1 MTRQRP
7 ERRLPSKPAAKR
19 PACGPGGRPERRPPF
34 KTVSKALACGRSR
47 RALFDFRQ
55 PSLSLPLP
63 STSLGGLDCDRSV
76 LGPSLRSAQRPF
88 GAGGDRPARFAAAP
102 WVLRQE
108 TRLLWIR
115 LGRERVGLARER
127 RAGNNVW
134 GRGRRWRA
142 PTTAP
147 VRWCDTHWHCAHLH
161 RTCVLC
167 KCGGRAAPVQVCPER
182 GVGVRSACTVPH
194 TVPVSYREAHVGRYV
209 LREGFAARTAPG
221 GRTPHGVFLGK
232 CALEVPPR
240 PRRRFGA
247 RWRAPAP
254 DNEPCASACSVRGA
268 RADPR
273 Q

>member
-63 STSLGGLDCDRSV
+63 STSLGGLDCDRPV
-76 LGPSLRSAQRPF
+76 LGPSLRSAQRPC

-167 KCGGRAAPVQVCPER
+167 KCGGRAAPVQVCPEPR
-182 GVGVRSACTVPH
+182 AASSRPSTHLQVCSALQ
-194 TVPVSYREAHVGRYV
+194 A
-209 LREGFAARTAPG
+209 LRPAGW
-221 GRTPHGVFLGK
+221 
-232 CALEVPPR
+232 R
-240 PRRRFGA
+240 P
-247 RWRAPAP
+247 
-254 DNEPCASACSVRGA
+254 
-268 RADPR
+268 
-273 Q
+273 